1 VVQNGQGHGL
11 SIYPLVFV
19 LHFFQSSKQAL
30 DQGSDAMMHAGKFMG
45 ILRFLGLGAYFTF
58 ALGPIL
64 WIAMMSLKNSNDVI
78 ASPPKFVFTPT
89 TENYRA
95 ITIGQGAQQMET
107 VRSDYPKYFL
117 NTLII
122 ASATVAVS
130 LLLGT
135 FAAYSLA
142 RFSFR
147 FKEDIAFTFLSFRFA
162 PELMVILPLY
172 VVFQKAG
179 LIDSYFG
186 LTAAYQLITLPFMIW
201 VLRGFFEDIPREIE
215 QAARVDGY
223 TWRGVFRKISLPLVK
238 PGIAAVVILSFIFAW
253 NNFIFSMI
261 LGGER
266 TQTVTLG
273 ILGFIG
279 YERVLW
285 GQMAAATMICVIPE
299 LVLAFFVQNYIVRG
313 LTFGAVKG

>member
-1 VVQNGQGHGL
+1 
-11 SIYPLVFV
+11 
-19 LHFFQSSKQAL
+19 
-30 DQGSDAMMHAGKFMG
+30 MMKARLFKRT
-45 ILRFLGLGAYFTF
+45 LKAAGLGAYFAF
-58 ALGPIL
+58 ALGPIV

-78 ASPPKFVFTPT
+78 ASPPKFIFTPT
-89 TENYRA
+89 LENYKA
-95 ITIGQGAQQMET
+95 ITVGQDERGMET
-107 VRSDYPKYFL
+107 VRPDYPEYFL

-122 ASATVAVS
+122 ASASVAVS

-135 FAAYSLA
+135 FAAYGLA

-162 PELMVILPLY
+162 PELMIILPLY
-172 VVFQKAG
+172 VVFQKMG
-179 LIDSYFG
+179 MIDSFSG
-186 LTAAYQLITLPFMIW
+186 LTMAYQLITLPFLIW

-223 TWRGVFRKISLPLVK
+223 TWWGVFRRISLPLIK

-285 GQMAAATMICVIPE
+285 GQMAAATMICVVPE
-299 LVLAFFVQNYIVRG
+299 LIMPFFVQKYIIRG

>member
-1 VVQNGQGHGL
+1 
-11 SIYPLVFV
+11 VF
-19 LHFFQSSKQAL
+19 HFFQSTKQAL
-30 DQGSDAMMHAGKFMG
+30 DQGFNAMMASRLFKRVL
-45 ILRFLGLGAYFTF
+45 IILGLGAYFTF
-58 ALGPIL
+58 ALGPII
-64 WIAMMSLKNSNDVI
+64 WIGMMSLKNSNDVI

-89 TENYRA
+89 LENYKA
-95 ITIGQGAQQMET
+95 ITVGQHAQNVET
-107 VRSDYPKYFL
+107 VRPDYPKYFL

-135 FAAYSLA
+135 FASYSLA

-147 FKEDIAFTFLSFRFA
+147 WKEDIAFTFLSFRFA

-172 VVFQKAG
+172 IVFQKAG
-179 LIDSYFG
+179 LIDSYSG
-186 LTAAYQLITLPFMIW
+186 LTVAYQLITLPFLIW

-223 TWRGVFRKISLPLVK
+223 TWWGVFRRISLPLVK

-261 LGGER
+261 LGGEK

-299 LVLAFFVQNYIVRG
+299 LILAFFVQHYIIRG

>member
-1 VVQNGQGHGL
+1 
-11 SIYPLVFV
+11 
-19 LHFFQSSKQAL
+19 
-30 DQGSDAMMHAGKFMG
+30 MMTSRLFRR
-45 ILRFLGLGAYFTF
+45 ILKALGLGAYFTF
-58 ALGPIL
+58 ALGPIV

-89 TENYRA
+89 LENYKA
-95 ITIGQGAQQMET
+95 ITVGQDEHDVET
-107 VRSDYPKYFL
+107 VRPDYPKYFL

-135 FAAYSLA
+135 LAAYSLA

-172 VVFQKAG
+172 VVFQKTG
-179 LIDSYFG
+179 LIDSFPG
-186 LTAAYQLITLPFMIW
+186 LTAAYQLITLPFLIW

-223 TWRGVFRKISLPLVK
+223 TWWGVFRRISLPLAK

-253 NNFIFSMI
+253 NNFIFAMI
-261 LGGER
+261 LGGEQ

>member
-1 VVQNGQGHGL
+1 
-11 SIYPLVFV
+11 
-19 LHFFQSSKQAL
+19 
-30 DQGSDAMMHAGKFMG
+30 MMTSRLFKR
-45 ILRFLGLGAYFTF
+45 ILKAVGLGAYFTF
-58 ALGPIL
+58 AMGPII

-89 TENYRA
+89 LENYKA
-95 ITIGQGAQQMET
+95 ITVGQDAHGVET
-107 VRSDYPKYFL
+107 VRPDYPKYFL

-172 VVFQKAG
+172 IVFQKTG
-179 LIDSYFG
+179 LIDTFSG
-186 LTAAYQLITLPFMIW
+186 LTVAYQLVTLPFMIW

-223 TWRGVFRKISLPLVK
+223 SWWGVFRKISLPLIK

-253 NNFIFSMI
+253 NNFLFSMI

-299 LVLAFFVQNYIVRG
+299 LLMAFVVQKYIIRG

>member
-1 VVQNGQGHGL
+1 
-11 SIYPLVFV
+11 VF
-19 LHFFQSSKQAL
+19 HFFQSPEQAL
-30 DQGSDAMMHAGKFMG
+30 EQGSDAMMTSRLFKR
-45 ILRFLGLGAYFTF
+45 ILKALGLGAYFTF
-58 ALGPIL
+58 AMGPIV

-89 TENYRA
+89 LENYKA
-95 ITIGQGAQQMET
+95 ITIGQDTHGVET
-107 VRSDYPKYFL
+107 VKPDYPKYFL
-117 NTLII
+117 NTLIL
-122 ASATVAVS
+122 ASGTVAVS

-179 LIDSYFG
+179 LIDTFSG
-186 LTAAYQLITLPFMIW
+186 LTVAYQLVTLPFLIW

-223 TWRGVFRKISLPLVK
+223 TWWGVFRKISLPLIK

-299 LVLAFFVQNYIVRG
+299 LLMAFFVQKYIIRG

>member
-1 VVQNGQGHGL
+1 
-11 SIYPLVFV
+11 
-19 LHFFQSSKQAL
+19 
-30 DQGSDAMMHAGKFMG
+30 MMKARLFKRT
-45 ILRFLGLGAYFTF
+45 LKAAGLGAYFAF
-58 ALGPIL
+58 ALGPIV

-78 ASPPKFVFTPT
+78 ASPPKFIFTPT
-89 TENYRA
+89 LENYKA
-95 ITIGQGAQQMET
+95 ITVGQDERGMET
-107 VRSDYPKYFL
+107 VRPDYPEYFL

-122 ASATVAVS
+122 ASASVAVS

-135 FAAYSLA
+135 FAAYGLA

-162 PELMVILPLY
+162 PELMIILPLY
-172 VVFQKAG
+172 VVFQKMG
-179 LIDSYFG
+179 MIDSFSG
-186 LTAAYQLITLPFMIW
+186 LTMAYQLITLPFLIW

-223 TWRGVFRKISLPLVK
+223 TWWGVFRRISLPLIK

-285 GQMAAATMICVIPE
+285 GQMAAATMICVVQE
-299 LVLAFFVQNYIVRG
+299 LIMPFFVQKYIIRG

>member
-1 VVQNGQGHGL
+1 
-11 SIYPLVFV
+11 VF
-19 LHFFQSSKQAL
+19 HFFQSLKQAL
-30 DQGSDAMMHAGKFMG
+30 GQGADAMMTSRMFRR
-45 ILRFLGLGAYFTF
+45 ILKALGLGAYFTF
-58 ALGPIL
+58 ALGPVI
-64 WIAMMSLKNSNDVI
+64 WIAMMSLKDSNDVI
-78 ASPPKFVFTPT
+78 ASPPKFVFSPT
-89 TENYRA
+89 LENYKA
-95 ITIGQGAQQMET
+95 ITVGQHANTIET
-107 VRSDYPKYFL
+107 VRPDYPKYFM

-122 ASATVAVS
+122 ASTTVAVS

-142 RFSFR
+142 RFNFR

-172 VVFQKAG
+172 VVFQKTG
-179 LIDSYFG
+179 LIDSFSG
-186 LTAAYQLITLPFMIW
+186 LTLAYQLITLPCLIW

-223 TWRGVFRKISLPLVK
+223 TWWGVFRRISLPLVK

-261 LGGER
+261 LGGEK

-299 LVLAFFVQNYIVRG
+299 LILAFFVQHYIIRG

>member
-1 VVQNGQGHGL
+1 
-11 SIYPLVFV
+11 
-19 LHFFQSSKQAL
+19 
-30 DQGSDAMMHAGKFMG
+30 MMTARLFKRT
-45 ILRFLGLGAYFTF
+45 LKAAGLGAYFAF
-58 ALGPIL
+58 ALGPIV

-78 ASPPKFVFTPT
+78 ASPPKFIFTPT
-89 TENYRA
+89 LENYKA
-95 ITIGQGAQQMET
+95 ITVGQDERGMET
-107 VRSDYPKYFL
+107 VRPDYPEYFL

-122 ASATVAVS
+122 ASASVAVS

-135 FAAYSLA
+135 FAAYGLA

-162 PELMVILPLY
+162 PELMIILPLY
-172 VVFQKAG
+172 VVFQKMG
-179 LIDSYFG
+179 MIDSFSG
-186 LTAAYQLITLPFMIW
+186 LTMAYQLITLPFLIW

-223 TWRGVFRKISLPLVK
+223 GWWGVFRRISLPLIK

-285 GQMAAATMICVIPE
+285 GQMAAATMICVVPE
-299 LVLAFFVQNYIVRG
+299 LIMAFFVQKYIIRG

>member
-1 VVQNGQGHGL
+1 MTARL
-11 SIYPLVFV
+11 L
-19 LHFFQSSKQAL
+19 KR
-30 DQGSDAMMHAGKFMG
+30 
-45 ILRFLGLGAYFTF
+45 ILKAVGLGAYFTF
-58 ALGPIL
+58 ALGPIV

-78 ASPPKFVFTPT
+78 ASPPKFIFTPT
-89 TENYRA
+89 LENYKA
-95 ITIGQGAQQMET
+95 ITVGQDAHGMGT

-135 FAAYSLA
+135 FAAYGLA

-172 VVFQKAG
+172 IVFQKMG
-179 LIDSYFG
+179 LIDSFSG
-186 LTAAYQLITLPFMIW
+186 LTVAYQLITLPFLIW

-223 TWRGVFRKISLPLVK
+223 TWWGVFRRISLPLIK

-285 GQMAAATMICVIPE
+285 GQKAAATMISVIPE
-299 LVLAFFVQNYIVRG
+299 LIMAFFVQKYIIRG

>member
-1 VVQNGQGHGL
+1 
-11 SIYPLVFV
+11 VFR
-19 LHFFQSSKQAL
+19 FFKGPEQAL
-30 DQGSDAMMHAGKFMG
+30 EQGSDKMMTARPFKR
-45 ILRFLGLGAYFTF
+45 ILKALGLGAYFTF
-58 ALGPIL
+58 ALGPII

-78 ASPPKFVFTPT
+78 ASPPKFIFTPT
-89 TENYRA
+89 LENYKA
-95 ITIGQGAQQMET
+95 ITVGQDAHGMGT

-162 PELMVILPLY
+162 PELMIILPLY
-172 VVFQKAG
+172 TVFQKMG
-179 LIDSYFG
+179 LIDSFSG
-186 LTAAYQLITLPFMIW
+186 LTVAYQLITLPFLIW

-223 TWRGVFRKISLPLVK
+223 TWWGVFRRISLPLIK
-238 PGIAAVVILSFIFAW
+238 PGIAAVVILSFVFAW

-285 GQMAAATMICVIPE
+285 GQMAAATMISVIPE
-299 LVLAFFVQNYIVRG
+299 LIMAFFVQKYIIRG